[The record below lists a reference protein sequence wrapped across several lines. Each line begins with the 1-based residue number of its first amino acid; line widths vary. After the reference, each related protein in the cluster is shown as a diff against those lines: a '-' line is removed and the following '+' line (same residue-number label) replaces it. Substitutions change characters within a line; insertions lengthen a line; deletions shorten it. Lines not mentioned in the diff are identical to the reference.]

1 MILSTKNNS
10 MRYCQAA
17 ISLLIAVFIISG
29 CATKQDVVRVDE
41 KVTQVRNDQRLLKVQ
56 IDKIDSLIVAG
67 TESNN
72 SLRVDV
78 RTSLDDVIALL
89 DQVKNQVNDLQQMV
103 YRFEQQAGQSGTVLQ
118 QPIAAVPADSAEA
131 TPDTA
136 QSVASA
142 VDCRR
147 LWDNAFKDMRRGQY
161 DLALSGF
168 SDYLK
173 YCPQDN
179 LSDNCQ
185 YWIAVT
191 YQEMKQYESAITEFQ
206 KLLDSYSDS
215 EKRSLAYFKIGR
227 SYEELGNKEKALE
240 YFLVL
245 KDQFPETVEYEQAK
259 DKIEQWQKET
269 EN

>member
-1 MILSTKNNS
+1 ML
-10 MRYCQAA
+10 
-17 ISLLIAVFIISG
+17 VSG
-29 CATKQDVVRVDE
+29 CATKQDVLRVDE
-41 KVTQVRNDQRLLKVQ
+41 KVTQIRNDQRLLRAQ
-56 IDKIDSLIVAG
+56 LDKIDSLFAAG
-67 TESNN
+67 GESNN
-72 SLRVDV
+72 RLRVDI
-78 RTSLDDVIALL
+78 RSSLDDVVALL
-89 DQVKNQVNDLQQMV
+89 DQMKNQMNDLQQIV
-103 YRFEQQAGQSGTVLQ
+103 YRIEQQAGQSGTVFQ
-118 QPIAAVPADSAEA
+118 QPITTAPTDSAEA
-131 TPDTA
+131 VADTPA
-136 QSVASA
+136 SVASA

-173 YCPQDN
+173 FCPQDN

-191 YQEMKQYESAITEFQ
+191 YQEMKQYESAIVEFQ
-206 KLLDSYSDS
+206 KLLDTYPDS

-227 SYEELGNKEKALE
+227 SYEELGDKNKALE

-245 KDQFPETVEYEQAK
+245 KDQYPETVEYEQAK
-259 DKIEQWQKET
+259 DKIELWQKET

>member
-1 MILSTKNNS
+1 MNLTARNNLT
-10 MRYCQAA
+10 RYCLPA
-17 ISLLIAVFIISG
+17 ISLLIAVFVFSG
-29 CATKQDVVRVDE
+29 CATKQDVMRVDE
-41 KVTQVRNDQRLLKVQ
+41 KVTQIRNDQRLLNVK
-56 IDKIDSLIVAG
+56 IDKIDSLFVSG

-72 SLRVDV
+72 RLRVDV
-78 RTSLDDVIALL
+78 RSSLEDVIALL
-89 DQVKNQVNDLQQMV
+89 DQLKNQMDDLQQIV
-103 YRFEQQAGQSGTVLQ
+103 YRIEQQAGQSGTVIQ
-118 QPIAAVPADSAEA
+118 QPIAAQP
-131 TPDTA
+131 TDTA
-136 QSVASA
+136 VSVTSA
-142 VDCRR
+142 IDCRR

-173 YCPQDN
+173 YCPKDN

-191 YQEMKQYESAITEFQ
+191 YQEMKQYETAITEFQ

-227 SYEELGNKEKALE
+227 SYEELGNKTKALE

-259 DKIEQWQKET
+259 DKIELWQKET

>member
-1 MILSTKNNS
+1 MSLTDRNNLT
-10 MRYCQAA
+10 RYCLPA
-17 ISLLIAVFIISG
+17 ISLLIAVIVISG
-29 CATKQDVVRVDE
+29 CATKQDVMRVDE
-41 KVTQVRNDQRLLKVQ
+41 KVTQVRNDQRLFKVQ
-56 IDKIDSLIVAG
+56 IDKIDSLFISG

-72 SLRVDV
+72 RLRVDV
-78 RTSLDDVIALL
+78 RSSLEDVIALL
-89 DQVKNQVNDLQQMV
+89 DQLKNQMDDLQQIV
-103 YRFEQQAGQSGTVLQ
+103 YRIEQQPGQSGTVIQ
-118 QPIAAVPADSAEA
+118 QPLAAQPTDTAEA
-131 TPDTA
+131 ATDTTA
-136 QSVASA
+136 SVTSA

-173 YCPQDN
+173 YCPKDN

-206 KLLDSYSDS
+206 KLLDSYPDS

-227 SYEELGNKEKALE
+227 SYEELGNKTKALE

-259 DKIEQWQKET
+259 DKIELWQKET